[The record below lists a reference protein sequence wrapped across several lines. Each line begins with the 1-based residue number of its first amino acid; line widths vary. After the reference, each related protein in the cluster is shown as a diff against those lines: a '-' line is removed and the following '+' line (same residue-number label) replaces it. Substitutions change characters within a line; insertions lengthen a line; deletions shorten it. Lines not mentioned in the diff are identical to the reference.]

1 MYGKSFNSDL
11 PTTKC
16 VTRDSTRR
24 SKVTAVSINR
34 VPASR
39 RKSGE
44 TESATNRK
52 QGVKG
57 HLKADDLAATGKSL
71 HVPVYKPIQAAA
83 RYIETLSQSNS
94 IKYKLT
100 CTLTEWRSKASC
112 CICSSDNCS
121 VMFLTLINS

>member
-1 MYGKSFNSDL
+1 MHFSHVEQVNMYGKSFNSDL

-16 VTRDSTRR
+16 VTRESTIR
-24 SKVTAVSINR
+24 SKVTAVSTNR

-57 HLKADDLAATGKSL
+57 HLKADDLAARGKSL

-83 RYIETLSQSNS
+83 RYIEALSQSNS
-94 IKYKLT
+94 IQK
-100 CTLTEWRSKASC
+100 
-112 CICSSDNCS
+112 
-121 VMFLTLINS
+121 